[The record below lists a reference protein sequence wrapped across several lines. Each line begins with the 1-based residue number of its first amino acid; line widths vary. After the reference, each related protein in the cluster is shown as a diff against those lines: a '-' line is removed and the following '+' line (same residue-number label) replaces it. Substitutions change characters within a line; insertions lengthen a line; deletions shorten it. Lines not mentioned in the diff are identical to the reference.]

1 MQSWEITKD
10 RAQLSLT
17 VWTHH
22 APTLTIGT
30 QGTTELNALIVRFE
44 PLVQLRAVKQDD
56 ADAAYRAGQTTLQ
69 KLKLLGTRIPQIIE
83 GQLGDNVLLMKD
95 LKDVYQISPR
105 SEGTILERA
114 RALYPLWVRANT
126 ALAALTPTQP
136 PITRVLQGVA
146 QSAAMFKALLDG
158 YTTQVQAI
166 SDSEGLLD
174 STRKDLTDLD
184 DETDTLIKKWYK
196 VMKASYDPGSPEYEA
211 LNSIPTEGG
220 TPAPDTIEINTVAQ
234 GGINGLQVLV
244 TYVPGGGAHAT
255 TKLLKWMVVGV
266 DTDFTHSTPLT
277 DAGDAIGPFTVG
289 QVVKVETEATNSAG
303 TRTSAVRTITI
314 ETPIV

>member
-17 VWTHH
+17 VWTQH
-22 APTLTIGT
+22 APALTIGT
-30 QGTTELNALIVRFE
+30 QGTTELNALIVQFE

-69 KLKLLGTRIPQIIE
+69 KLKLLGTRIPQILE

-126 ALAALTPTQP
+126 TLAAMTPAQP

-146 QSAAMFKALLDG
+146 QTAAMFKALLDG

-166 SDSEGLLD
+166 SDTEGLLD

-184 DETDTLIKKWYK
+184 DATDTLIKKWYK

-211 LNSIPTEGG
+211 LDSIPTEG
-220 TPAPDTIEINTVAQ
+220 TCARHHRDQHRAARRHQRTA
-234 GGINGLQVLV
+234 
-244 TYVPGGGAHAT
+244 
-255 TKLLKWMVVGV
+255 
-266 DTDFTHSTPLT
+266 
-277 DAGDAIGPFTVG
+277 
-289 QVVKVETEATNSAG
+289 SAG
-303 TRTSAVRTITI
+303 GLRSRRRCACHDEAAQVDGRRRGRRLHPQRPVDGCRRCHR
-314 ETPIV
+314 PIHHRSGGESRNRSD